1 LKGKTL
7 KVPYTFSYLRDENFC
22 SRHSAPLLKPL
33 GFVSPTVRGA
43 KEGKIVFAA
52 PRFTKW
58 HKPFVF
64 PEFILA
70 QTQK

>member
-43 KEGKIVFAA
+43 KEGKNRLCRSKIYEV
-52 PRFTKW
+52 
-58 HKPFVF
+58 
-64 PEFILA
+64 A
-70 QTQK
+70 QTIRIS